1 MQFRNLKKGIA
12 SSPDLPAAHADFG
25 TADAA
30 VGRDEEAVAE
40 INRALPMDRYGD
52 LHYQLHLLYKNQ
64 GKTALAQEA
73 PAELERLP
81 NCRLSSA
88 GSSERLTFRSL
99 LHPPRER

>member
-12 SSPDLPAAHADFG
+12 SSPDLPAAHADLG

-30 VGRDEEAVAE
+30 VGRDEEVVAE

-52 LHYQLHLLYKNQ
+52 LHCQLHLLYKNQ

-73 PAELERLP
+73 PAESDRLT

-88 GSSERLTFRSL
+88 GSSERLTFRKSSTL
-99 LHPPRER
+99 PLER